1 MNTKDTELI
10 YEAYKGRVVK
20 LNAYEAEYVI
30 ECLSSRVFTDLIIE
44 GSIEQWALQKAK
56 DIAAN
61 KIKQWWSSTDN
72 IPAPGEPVDTKQ
84 RMIEILKKLA
94 GPAGGIYKVIEVGLG
109 ALSDD
114 EISKLMQSRLNIE
127 LIKTMLN
134 LKKPGLGD
142 TVYKMIG
149 PPPLPKPVPKN
160 IPRPYFPSPFEV
172 DSDPPRQLSTES
184 AIIRRDLILKIEN
197 DILYSSYN

>member
-56 DIAAN
+56 GIAAN
-61 KIKQWWSSTDN
+61 KIKQWWS
-72 IPAPGEPVDTKQ
+72 PAPGEPVDTKQ

-149 PPPLPKPVPKN
+149 PPTLPKPVPKN